1 MSVIG
6 PEIPGA
12 RAVDLFAGSGA
23 LGLEALSR
31 GAEHVTFV
39 ERAGSARRILEAN
52 IATLDADESVEVVS
66 DDVFRFLRRNAGERW
81 DIALADPPYGGDLA
95 ARLVAIF
102 REEPFA
108 RILCV
113 EHRHDDA
120 LELPDDADQ
129 RRYGDTAL
137 TFLHADR

>member
-1 MSVIG
+1 MSVIA

-12 RAVDLFAGSGA
+12 RVVDLFSGSGA

-39 ERAGSARRILEAN
+39 ERAGSARRILGAN
-52 IATLDADESVEVVS
+52 IATLGAGSEVEVVS
-66 DDVFRFLRRNAGERW
+66 DDVFRFLRRSVGAGW

-95 ARLVAIF
+95 ARLVEMF

-108 RILCV
+108 GILCV
-113 EHRHDDA
+113 EHRHDDT
-120 LELPDDADQ
+120 LELPDHADQ